1 MPRLSPALA
10 ALCAIPVAAIAAP
23 APATS
28 QVGAVEALRL
38 QMIAKRVTIL
48 RDKWGIPHIYGKT
61 DADAVFG
68 MLYAQSEDDFKRI
81 ELNFINAMGRLAE
94 VEGEKALPQDLRMKL
109 FINPDQL
116 KSQYKASPA
125 WLKKLMVAWAD
136 GLNYYL
142 HTHPQVKPQLI
153 TYYEPWMAL
162 SFSEGSIGG
171 DIESVE
177 LKPLEAFYAKRPQP
191 SLARAG
197 SDLDKEPSGSN
208 GFAIAPALSKSG
220 HALLMINPHTSFY
233 FRPEIHVVSNEG
245 LNAYGAVTWGQFFVY
260 QGFNDRLGWMHT
272 SGGGDVIDEYLETIV
287 EKDGKFFYKFG
298 DELRE
303 VRTEQIGLPYKTRD
317 GMAEKTVTAYFTHHG
332 PVVRQEGDKWVSVAL
347 MNEPMKA
354 LTQSYIRTKARSYAA
369 FYKAMELRTNS
380 SNNTVYADADGNIA
394 YFHGNFVPVRD
405 PKFDFTKPVDGSN
418 PATDW
423 KGLHAVKDTIQL
435 FNPKN
440 GWIQN
445 TNNWPFSAAGQY
457 SPRPQDYPAYMSM
470 NPENARGIHAV
481 RVLQNKKDFTLESL
495 IATAYDNQ
503 LTAFEPLLPLLVR
516 AYDEAPASDLAKAE
530 LTEQVSLLRDWDMR
544 YAVNS
549 VPTSLAIFW
558 LQDLVK
564 TYGPAAKAKGALV
577 LDYLASQVTPQQR
590 LEALVRAS
598 DKLKSDFGTWKTPW
612 GEINRFQR
620 LTGDIVQPFDDS
632 KPSIPVPYA
641 SGNWGAL
648 AAFGMTSK
656 PHTKRIYGERGNSF
670 VAAVEFG
677 PRIRAKSV
685 LAGGESGDPA
695 SPHFSD
701 QAEMYARGE
710 FKDVLFYK
718 EDIEKNLER
727 RYHPGE

>member
-1 MPRLSPALA
+1 MPRLIPLAA
-10 ALCAIPVAAIAAP
+10 ALCAVPGAVMAAP
-23 APATS
+23 APS
-28 QVGAVEALRL
+28 SHLSPFEAMRL
-38 QMIAKRVTIL
+38 ERIAKRVTIM
-48 RDKWGIPHIYGKT
+48 RDKWGIAHVSGKT

-68 MLYAQSEDDFKRI
+68 MLYAQAEDDFKRI

-94 VEGEKALPQDLRMKL
+94 VEGEKALYQDLRMKL
-109 FINPDQL
+109 FITPEQL
-116 KSQYKASPA
+116 EAQYKTSPA

-136 GLNYYL
+136 GLNFYL
-142 HTHPQVKPQLI
+142 YKHPEVKPRLL
-153 TYYEPWMAL
+153 THFEPWMAL

-171 DIESVE
+171 DIETVD
-177 LKPLEAFYAKRPQP
+177 LKQLEAFYGKQP
-191 SLARAG
+191 KPTLAFRG
-197 SDLDKEPSGSN
+197 SDLDLEPAGSN
-208 GFAIAPALSKSG
+208 GFAIAPALTKSG

-233 FRPEIHVVSNEG
+233 FRPEIHVSSSEG

-272 SGGGDVIDEYLETIV
+272 SGGGDVIDEYLETV
-287 EKDGKFFYKFG
+287 SEKDGKFFYKYG
-298 DELRE
+298 TEERALTVRE
-303 VRTEQIGLPYKTRD
+303 IKLPYKSAN
-317 GMAEKTVTAYFTHHG
+317 GMAEKRVTAYFTHRG
-332 PVVRQEGDKWVSVAL
+332 PVVREQDGKWVSVAL
-347 MNEPMKA
+347 MNEPLKA
-354 LTQSYIRTKARSYAA
+354 LTQSFIRTKARNYVQ

-394 YFHGNFVPVRD
+394 YFHGNFIPVRD
-405 PKFDFTKPVDGSN
+405 PSFNFTKPVDGSN

-445 TNNWPFSAAGQY
+445 TNNWPFSAAGAY

-481 RVLQNKKDFTLESL
+481 RVLQNKKDFTIESL
-495 IATAYDNQ
+495 IAAAYDSQ
-503 LTAFEPLLPLLVR
+503 MTAFEPLLPLLVR
-516 AYDEAPASDLAKAE
+516 AYDEAPASDLVKAN
-530 LTEQVSLLRDWDMR
+530 LTEQISLLRDWDMR
-544 YAVNS
+544 YTLS
-549 VPTSLAIFW
+549 SIPTSLAIFW
-558 LQDLVK
+558 LQDMVK
-564 TYGPAAKAKGALV
+564 THGPAAKAQGVLV
-577 LDYLASQVTPQQR
+577 LDYLASHVTPRQR
-590 LEALVRAS
+590 LEGLNRAS
-598 DKLKSDFGTWKTPW
+598 DKLQSDFGSWKTPW

-632 KPSIPVPYA
+632 KPSIPVPFA

-648 AAFGMTSK
+648 AAYGMVSA
-656 PHTKRIYGERGNSF
+656 PRTKRIYGERGNSF

-677 PRIRAKSV
+677 PRIRARSI
-685 LAGGESGDPA
+685 LAGGQSGDPA
-695 SPHFSD
+695 SKHFND

-727 RYHPGE
+727 KYSPGE